1 MPLDERYEHIDT
13 FWQRWQRRPTFLAAY
28 ADRSSGV
35 PELDNRP

>member
-1 MPLDERYEHIDT
+1 MPLDERYEHVDA
-13 FWQRWQRRPTFLAAY
+13 FWKRWQERQTFLDAY